1 MNFLHDKHSRYYC
14 IFIVTLV
21 LLLFLMGIAVIDTQT
36 TATKEM
42 FLTHNNAIATS
53 LLEEGISKEVIATA
67 LMNTEAGTT
76 GNKFLAEI
84 GLSNSMDIENLP
96 YVSAVKNTILTSL
109 FVMLFLWTLLL
120 FLGTMLFLYRRER
133 LYRESENI
141 IKDYIDGNY
150 TVHLPQSNEGTIC
163 QLLSSV
169 DQLATMLQ
177 AKNDTE
183 QKTKEFLKNTISD
196 ISHQLKT
203 PLSAL
208 MMYQEIIEN
217 EPENFETV
225 KEFSLKIGTAL
236 KRMEQLIQSMLK
248 ITRID
253 AGSISFEKSNYSIP
267 NIINHAISELTTR
280 ADNEKK
286 EIVIDGD
293 LEQMLYCDIE
303 WTGEAIGNII
313 KNALDHTD
321 TGGKISISWE
331 QTPAMIRIFITDNG
345 HGISQE
351 DIGKMEN
358 TMKKRLSKKTLISV
372 CTLIAALII
381 WTMWSNTALML
392 STVTV
397 SSNRIPAA
405 FNGFRIAQ
413 ISDLHNAVFG
423 EDNAELLQILSECE
437 PNIIVITGDLV
448 DAEHTDIDVALDFA
462 KEAVQIADTY
472 YVTGNHEASLSQYDE
487 LKAELENTGVVVLE
501 DKAMQLEYNG
511 DDITLIGLSD
521 PSFTLK
527 GDMFGEVPAM
537 VDTKLRGL
545 IGDKDNYTI
554 LLSHRPELFEAYVN
568 CGVDLVLSGHAHGG
582 QFRLPF
588 IGGLVAP
595 NQGLDELDAT
605 SAELKARD

>member
-1 MNFLHDKHSRYYC
+1 
-14 IFIVTLV
+14 
-21 LLLFLMGIAVIDTQT
+21 
-36 TATKEM
+36 
-42 FLTHNNAIATS
+42 
-53 LLEEGISKEVIATA
+53 
-67 LMNTEAGTT
+67 
-76 GNKFLAEI
+76 
-84 GLSNSMDIENLP
+84 
-96 YVSAVKNTILTSL
+96 
-109 FVMLFLWTLLL
+109 
-120 FLGTMLFLYRRER
+120 
-133 LYRESENI
+133 
-141 IKDYIDGNY
+141 
-150 TVHLPQSNEGTIC
+150 
-163 QLLSSV
+163 
-169 DQLATMLQ
+169 
-177 AKNDTE
+177 
-183 QKTKEFLKNTISD
+183 
-196 ISHQLKT
+196 
-203 PLSAL
+203 
-208 MMYQEIIEN
+208 
-217 EPENFETV
+217 
-225 KEFSLKIGTAL
+225 
-236 KRMEQLIQSMLK
+236 
-248 ITRID
+248 
-253 AGSISFEKSNYSIP
+253 
-267 NIINHAISELTTR
+267 
-280 ADNEKK
+280 
-286 EIVIDGD
+286 
-293 LEQMLYCDIE
+293 
-303 WTGEAIGNII
+303 
-313 KNALDHTD
+313 
-321 TGGKISISWE
+321 
-331 QTPAMIRIFITDNG
+331 
-345 HGISQE
+345 
-351 DIGKMEN
+351 MEN

-595 NQGLDELDAT
+595 NQGLFPKYDAGLYTKGDTNMIVCRGLGNSIIPIRFNNRPDIVLLELI
-605 SAELKARD
+605 AE